1 MSCKDCEARRKLARE
16 ALLNAHIGQ
25 AVKHVAVGAAELTG
39 LKEKTGT
46 KELASKP
53 KTKPRKTKPRTTKP
67 NSGPAG
73 SKPILGQ
80 EI

>member
-16 ALLNAHIGQ
+16 ALLKAHIGQ

-39 LKEKTGT
+39 LKEKTG
-46 KELASKP
+46 EEELLASKP
-53 KTKPRKTKPRTTKP
+53 KTKPRKTKPRKTKP

-73 SKPILGQ
+73 K
-80 EI
+80 